1 MVTQGAVLI
10 TGASSGIGKACAV
23 HLDESGF
30 RVFAGVRKPDDA
42 QALAREASSR
52 LTPVFLDVT
61 GSASIAAAL
70 ETVESAMG
78 EAGLAGLVNN
88 AGVVAAG
95 PMEFVRLEKVR
106 QAIEVNVLGQ
116 IAVTQAFLPLL
127 RKGQGRVVNMSSVS
141 GLIAAQLVGPYSISK
156 FALEAFSDVLRREL
170 LPWGIHVAIIEPGRI
185 NTPIWE
191 KSASVADDL
200 MAYIPPRAHELYG
213 KALKS
218 FIDSSLDEK
227 QVGTPPEAVARA
239 VAHALTARRPKI
251 RYVVGLDA
259 KVVAVF
265 LKWIPTRW
273 VDKLLVFQRG
283 N

>member
-1 MVTQGAVLI
+1 MTQGAVLI
-10 TGASSGIGKACAV
+10 TGASSGIGKACAL

-61 GSASIAAAL
+61 DSASIAAAL
-70 ETVESAMG
+70 ETVESDVG

-141 GLIAAQLVGPYSISK
+141 GFIAAQLVGPYSISK

-170 LPWGIHVAIIEPGRI
+170 LPWGIHVSIIEPGRI

-213 KALKS
+213 KALKN

-259 KVVAVF
+259 KMVAVF
-265 LKWIPTRW
+265 LKWIPTQW
-273 VDKLLVFQRG
+273 VDKLLVLQRG